1 MNRGTFERRIS
12 RLDDAMRGLRFNQQ
26 VLLMSFATE
35 AEARRLH
42 ELLGKQAK
50 TERTSIAKIA
60 PEDITEIVALFRTWD
75 KRLRTRL
82 HQQ

>member
-12 RLDDAMRGLRFNQQ
+12 RLDDAMRGLRFNRQ

-35 AEARRLH
+35 AEARRLL
-42 ELLGKQAK
+42 ELLAK
-50 TERTSIAKIA
+50 PKGPLKEILAPGEIA
-60 PEDITEIVALFRTWD
+60 EISALFAKWD

>member
-1 MNRGTFERRIS
+1 MNRGTFERRFS
-12 RLDDAMRGLRFNQQ
+12 RLVEALGELSFSRLA
-26 VLLMSFATE
+26 LLMRFATE
-35 AEARRLH
+35 EEARRLH

-50 TERTSIAKIA
+50 TERTSIAKLAPGEIA
-60 PEDITEIVALFRTWD
+60 EFSALFATWD